1 MREKKKEK
9 IKKRIKLKKLKNE
22 EPKKFHKPTSINSK
36 KIKVFFLC
44 SNFLFIAI
52 LAQIKTKTMSSI
64 TILIIIIIYFGL
76 LLLISNII
84 SKKGSDNDTFFKA
97 NKNSKWYLVAFGMI
111 GTALSGVTFI
121 SVPGEVGN
129 PDLQFKYFQFV
140 LGNAI
145 GMIVVATVLLPL
157 YYRMN
162 LTSIY
167 SYIEKRLGVVSYKT
181 AASIFLISRT
191 IGSAFRLYL
200 VVIVLQK
207 FVFDDFGIPFAITVL
222 LSLAFIFAY
231 TYRGGLKTI
240 IITDT
245 LQTFFLVSSVFLT
258 IIFICNSLDLSFLQA
273 FETVKDSNYSK
284 IFFFDDFNK
293 GNYFWKQL
301 LGGMFV
307 TIAMVGL
314 DQDLMQKN
322 LSCKNIG
329 EAKKNMFVFTGIF
342 VLINIF
348 FLSVGALL
356 YIYAEKN
363 GIVVPM
369 VDGSPR
375 TDLLF
380 PEIAFHHLSIV
391 PAIVF
396 LLGLTAATFATTDS
410 ALTAL
415 TTSFCVDFLGMDKE
429 QNSNSENPK
438 TQKEKEFR
446 NKKLIKTRHL
456 VHIGFSILMFL
467 VIIIF
472 NSLNDKSVV
481 TMIFKVA
488 SYTYGPLLGL
498 YVFGL
503 LMKTKTV
510 HDKFVPIICIISP
523 LLCLLISQ
531 NAVTLLG
538 DYKIDNELI
547 IVNGFITFIGLLLI
561 SKPALENT
569 RF

>member
-1 MREKKKEK
+1 MS
-9 IKKRIKLKKLKNE
+9 
-22 EPKKFHKPTSINSK
+22 PF
-36 KIKVFFLC
+36 
-44 SNFLFIAI
+44 AI
-52 LAQIKTKTMSSI
+52 LS
-64 TILIIIIIYFGL
+64 LIVVYFGL
-76 LLLISNII
+76 LFII
-84 SKKGSDNDTFFKA
+84 SYFVSRKDSGNEAFFKA

-129 PDLQFKYFQFV
+129 PDLQFKYFQFI

-145 GMIVVATVLLPL
+145 GFLIIAKVLLPL

-167 SYIEKRLGVVSYKT
+167 GYIEQRLGTVSYKT

-200 VVIVLQK
+200 VVIVLQRY
-207 FVFDDFGIPFAITVL
+207 VFDYYGIPFALTVL
-222 LSLAFIFAY
+222 ISLALIFAY
-231 TYRGGLKTI
+231 TYKGGLKTI

-258 IIFICNSLDLSFLQA
+258 IIFICNHLDLSFFEA
-273 FETVKDSNYSK
+273 FETVKESQYSK
-284 IFFFDDFNK
+284 IFFFDDYQS

-301 LGGMFV
+301 LGGIFV

-322 LSCKNIG
+322 LSCATIS
-329 EAKKNMFVFTGIF
+329 EAQKNMFTFTGIF

-356 YIYAEKN
+356 YIYAAKN
-363 GIVVPM
+363 GIDVPLDL
-369 VDGSPR
+369 VSGKER

-380 PEIAFHHLSIV
+380 PEIAFNHLTLI

-415 TTSFCVDFLGMDKE
+415 TTSFCVDFLGMDKAAN
-429 QNSNSENPK
+429 QNKPNIV
-438 TQKEKEFR
+438 R
-446 NKKLIKTRHL
+446 NRHL
-456 VHIGFSILMFL
+456 VHIGFSLLMFI
-467 VIIIF
+467 VILIF
-472 NSLNDKSVV
+472 NSLTDQSVV
-481 TMIFKVA
+481 SMIFTVA

-498 YVFGL
+498 YAFGL
-503 LMKTKTV
+503 FIKSKTV
-510 HDKFVPIICIISP
+510 HDKLVPIVCVIAP
-523 LLCLLISQ
+523 L
-531 NAVTLLG
+531 
-538 DYKIDNELI
+538 
-547 IVNGFITFIGLLLI
+547 ITFWINSNASEWFSGYIFSVEIIIINGIITLIGLLFI
-561 SKPALENT
+561 SKSTQENT

>member
-1 MREKKKEK
+1 MT
-9 IKKRIKLKKLKNE
+9 
-22 EPKKFHKPTSINSK
+22 PF
-36 KIKVFFLC
+36 
-44 SNFLFIAI
+44 AI
-52 LAQIKTKTMSSI
+52 I
-64 TILIIIIIYFGL
+64 TLMIVYFGIL
-76 LLLISNII
+76 FLISHYV
-84 SKKGSDNDTFFKA
+84 SKNNTGNDAFFKA

-129 PDLQFKYFQFV
+129 PENQFKYFQFV

-145 GMIVVATVLLPL
+145 GFIIIAKILLPL

-167 SYIEKRLGVVSYKT
+167 SYIEQRLGTISYKT

-191 IGSAFRLYL
+191 IGSSFRLYL
-200 VVIVLQK
+200 VVIVLQRY
-207 FVFDDFGIPFAITVL
+207 VFDFYHIPFAATVL
-222 LSLAFIFAY
+222 ISLLLIFAY

-245 LQTFFLVSSVFLT
+245 LQTVFLVSSVFLT
-258 IIFICNSLDLSFLQA
+258 IYFICSSLNLNVFEA
-273 FETVKDSNYSK
+273 FEAVKNSNYSK
-284 IFFFDDFNK
+284 IFFFEEYMK
-293 GNYFWKQL
+293 GTYFVKQI
-301 LGGMFV
+301 LGGIFV

-322 LSCKNIG
+322 LSCATIG
-329 EAKKNMFVFTGIF
+329 EAQKNMFTFTGIF
-342 VLINIF
+342 VIINIF

-363 GIVVPM
+363 GISVPT
-369 VDGSPR
+369 DLITGKPR

-380 PEIAFHHLSIV
+380 PEIAFNHLTLV

-415 TTSFCVDFLGMDKE
+415 TTSFCVDFLGMDKI
-429 QNSNSENPK
+429 ENAA
-438 TQKEKEFR
+438 KENMVR
-446 NKKLIKTRHL
+446 TRHF
-456 VHIGFSILMFL
+456 VHIGFSLLMFL
-467 VIIIF
+467 VIVIF
-472 NSLNDKSVV
+472 NAINDASVV
-481 TMIFKVA
+481 SMIFKIA

-498 YVFGL
+498 YCFGL
-503 LMKTKTV
+503 FMKTKTV
-510 HDKFVPIICIISP
+510 HDKLVPFI
-523 LLCLLISQ
+523 CLLSPAICFLISY
-531 NAVTLLG
+531 NSAALLG
-538 DYKIDNELI
+538 DYIIDNELI
-547 IVNGFITFIGLLLI
+547 IINGLITFIGLLFI
-561 SKPALENT
+561 SKPATFET